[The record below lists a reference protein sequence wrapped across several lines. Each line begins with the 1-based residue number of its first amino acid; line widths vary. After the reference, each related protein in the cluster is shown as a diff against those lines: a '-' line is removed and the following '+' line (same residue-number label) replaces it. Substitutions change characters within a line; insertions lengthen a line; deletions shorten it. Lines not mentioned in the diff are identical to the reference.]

1 MTKGI
6 DLGCRGS
13 NPYMTI
19 QVHKRRYNMNNF
31 LETLKSQFIEDKNA
45 SLIASCDALEEFL
58 NSDSEI
64 IMYVYK
70 ESGKSDIISI
80 EFTGI

>member
-6 DLGCRGS
+6 ALGYRGS
-13 NPYMTI
+13 NPHMTI
-19 QVHKRRYNMNNF
+19 QEHKRRYNMNNF
-31 LETLKSQFIEDKNA
+31 LETLKSQFIEDKNV
-45 SLIASCDALEEFL
+45 SLIVSCDTLEEFL

-70 ESGKSDIISI
+70 DSKKSDIISI

>member
-6 DLGCRGS
+6 NPGCRGS
-13 NPYMTI
+13 NPHMTI
-19 QVHKRRYNMNNF
+19 QMHKRRYNMNNF
-31 LETLKSQFIEDKNA
+31 LETLKSQFIEDKNV
-45 SLIASCDALEEFL
+45 SLIASCDTIEKFL
-58 NSDSEI
+58 NSDLEI

-70 ESGKSDIISI
+70 ESETANIISI

>member
-1 MTKGI
+1 
-6 DLGCRGS
+6 
-13 NPYMTI
+13 
-19 QVHKRRYNMNNF
+19 MNNF
-31 LETLKSQFIEDKNA
+31 LETLKSQFIEDKNV
-45 SLIASCDALEEFL
+45 SLIVSCDTLEEFF

-70 ESGKSDIISI
+70 DSETASIISI

>member
-1 MTKGI
+1 
-6 DLGCRGS
+6 
-13 NPYMTI
+13 
-19 QVHKRRYNMNNF
+19 MNKF
-31 LETLKSQFIEDKNA
+31 LETFKLQFAEDNNTE
-45 SLIASCDALEEFL
+45 LVASCDTLEEFL

-70 ESGKSDIISI
+70 ESGRADIISI

>member
-1 MTKGI
+1 
-6 DLGCRGS
+6 
-13 NPYMTI
+13 
-19 QVHKRRYNMNNF
+19 MNNF

-45 SLIASCDALEEFL
+45 SLISSCDTLEEFL

-64 IMYVYK
+64 IMCVYK
-70 ESGKSDIISI
+70 ESETSDIISI

>member
-6 DLGCRGS
+6 NPGCRGS
-13 NPYMTI
+13 NPHMTI
-19 QVHKRRYNMNNF
+19 QTHKRRYTMNNF
-31 LETLKSQFIEDKNA
+31 LETLKSQFIEDNNV
-45 SLIASCDALEEFL
+45 SLIASCDTLEEFL

-70 ESGKSDIISI
+70 ESATSDIISI

>member
-1 MTKGI
+1 
-6 DLGCRGS
+6 
-13 NPYMTI
+13 
-19 QVHKRRYNMNNF
+19 MNNF
-31 LETLKSQFIEDKNA
+31 LETLKSQFAEDKNTT
-45 SLIASCDALEEFL
+45 LVASCDTLEEFL

-70 ESGKSDIISI
+70 ESGRSDIISI

>member
-1 MTKGI
+1 
-6 DLGCRGS
+6 
-13 NPYMTI
+13 
-19 QVHKRRYNMNNF
+19 MNNF
-31 LETLKSQFIEDKNA
+31 LETLKSQFTEDKNTT
-45 SLIASCDALEEFL
+45 LVASCDTIEKYL

-70 ESGKSDIISI
+70 ESGIEDIISI

>member
-1 MTKGI
+1 
-6 DLGCRGS
+6 
-13 NPYMTI
+13 
-19 QVHKRRYNMNNF
+19 MNNF
-31 LETLKSQFIEDKNA
+31 LETLKSQFVEDKNTA
-45 SLIASCDALEEFL
+45 LVASCDTIEKYL

-70 ESGKSDIISI
+70 ESERSDIISI

>member
-6 DLGCRGS
+6 ALGCIGS
-13 NPYMTI
+13 NPSMTI
-19 QVHKRRYNMNNF
+19 QIYKRRYNMNNF
-31 LETLKSQFIEDKNA
+31 LETLKSQFIEDKNV
-45 SLIASCDALEEFL
+45 SLISSCDTLEEFL

-64 IMYVYK
+64 IMCVYK
-70 ESGKSDIISI
+70 ESETSDIISI

>member
-1 MTKGI
+1 
-6 DLGCRGS
+6 
-13 NPYMTI
+13 
-19 QVHKRRYNMNNF
+19 MNNF
-31 LETLKSQFIEDKNA
+31 LETLKSQFVEDKNTE
-45 SLIASCDALEEFL
+45 LVASCDTVEEFL

-70 ESGKSDIISI
+70 ESEGDDIISI